1 MELNRTKWIAVAG
14 TILFHLLLLIYLL
27 IGRLDRS
34 TPVKP
39 EEGVLV
45 HLGTVDLSSGTFL
58 PEERVSPSPAE
69 NKPAMDPADE
79 ALITQQIE
87 PSVSLTAPKKKE
99 KTALPDKRQTEQ
111 QTAAE
116 ISRQTAT
123 AFAKSQQAANQGT
136 EKTGTDIEGQPAGS
150 AVSTSANGGR
160 QGYGHFSLSGRSV
173 EGSLPLPD
181 YPIQEEGTVV
191 VRIVV
196 NPEGQVVQASINL
209 QGTTTENPTLRS
221 AALNAARRA
230 RFNPINSSN
239 PQSGTITY
247 HYKLK

>member
-58 PEERVSPSPAE
+58 PDEMVSPTPAE
-69 NKPAMDPADE
+69 NEPVINPTNE
-79 ALITQQIE
+79 ELITQQIE
-87 PSVSLTAPKKKE
+87 PAVTLTAPTKKE
-99 KTALPDKRQTEQ
+99 KTTLPNKQLADQ

-136 EKTGTDIEGQPAGS
+136 EKTGSGIEGQPGGS
-150 AVSTSANGGR
+150 VVSTSGIGGGL
-160 QGYGHFSLSGRSV
+160 GYGHFSLSGRSV

-181 YPIQEEGTVV
+181 YAIQEEGTVV

-221 AALNAARRA
+221 AALNAARQA
-230 RFNPINSSN
+230 RFNPIKSSN

-247 HYKLK
+247 HFRLK